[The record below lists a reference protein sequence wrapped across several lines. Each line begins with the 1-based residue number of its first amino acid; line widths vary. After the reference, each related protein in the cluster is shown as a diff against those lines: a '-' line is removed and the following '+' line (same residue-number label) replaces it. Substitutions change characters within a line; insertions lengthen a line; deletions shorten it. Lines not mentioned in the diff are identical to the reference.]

1 MEATNVSESKGTVIS
16 QEGQFR
22 GIRIENPFTLKVG
35 QIFTGFGV
43 GCGIGIGVG
52 RPINMGA
59 IPVMNEVMSATRG
72 ATDAFSGITRHLN
85 NSLRKLG
92 AKNVQAGIGCGVGF
106 GHGFGVGL
114 AIKPSFLQVV
124 QSSVMQAME
133 KVMTKLGNNPSLPMS
148 QGAVPVSL
156 QSASSITNASA
167 NEHPIASI
175 REFAKEVPE
184 TAPGNLSGYEDVSKG
199 STLRNTLSS
208 RSFGTRTEKVIDSFL
223 QNPVFKGGENE
234 LQDEVGR
241 LRLENHLFQMVMVH
255 QKLIQELREENNKL
269 HQILVEDLKIPPS
282 KLQASNIG
290 RKIPPCSDCFECRRK
305 QRRRRS

>member
-1 MEATNVSESKGTVIS
+1 MEASNVSEIKGSVIS
-16 QEGQFR
+16 QKGQFR

-43 GCGIGIGVG
+43 GCGVGIGVG

-59 IPVMNEVMSATRG
+59 IPVMSEVMSATRG

-114 AIKPSFLQVV
+114 AIKPSFIQQV

-133 KVMTKLGNNPSLPMS
+133 KVMTKLGNNPSLPIS

-156 QSASSITNASA
+156 QSVSSITNSLA

-175 REFAKEVPE
+175 RKFAKEVPE
-184 TAPGNLSGYEDVSKG
+184 TAPENLSGYEGVSKG

-223 QNPVFKGGENE
+223 QNPVFKGGDTE

-241 LRLENHLFQMVMVH
+241 LRRENHLFQMVMMH

-282 KLQASNIG
+282 KLQASNVG
-290 RKIPPCSDCFECRRK
+290 REIPPCSDCFECRRK
-305 QRRRRS
+305 QRRRVS